1 LTGKT
6 MKEER
11 VFKKGRAGGPKAD
24 FGSERELEEVLR
36 VLLITS

>member
-1 LTGKT
+1 